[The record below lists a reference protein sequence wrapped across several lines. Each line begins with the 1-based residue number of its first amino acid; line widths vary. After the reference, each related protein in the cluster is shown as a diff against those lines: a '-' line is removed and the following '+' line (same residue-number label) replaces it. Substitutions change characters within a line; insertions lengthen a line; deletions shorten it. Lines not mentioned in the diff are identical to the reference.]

1 MKFRFFDFEVF
12 EDWWLCVFGDLPEDW
27 KSQDDK
33 GNLVI
38 NLSQDIKDNF
48 VYVTS
53 DDENARDKLLAMMK
67 QNEYVLSGYNIK
79 NYDLVIANA
88 IYQGL
93 TPQQIHK
100 INDMIINPGCAWETK
115 EHIML
120 QPMVKR
126 KLNGFAY
133 VDLMDDCTGSLK
145 EKEAVLG
152 LNVLESSVDFTMK
165 NLTPEQKEDVIYYC
179 KQDVYAAMMFYCRVV
194 DPYIITKLAVAEH
207 YNIPKDIC
215 LKSTNARVVAM
226 ALGARKTEFADAD
239 TIKIELPEKIRE
251 YCYEN
256 VPTKILEK
264 LLNYNDAF
272 TVQLFDNTVS
282 YGNGGVHSTYS
293 ENIYVEENDEWCL
306 LNVDAESYYPSMLIQ
321 FKTLSRAVKNPE
333 VLKYIFDERMAIKHK
348 EHKTEEDDNIQKADK
363 LILNTTFGASG
374 NKFLDLYDPHNC
386 TKTCRLGQIFL
397 TALANK
403 MYKTIPDIKI
413 IQTNTDGILA
423 YVKRKYLIKLKE
435 LEQEW
440 TNISGIN
447 MEEDNVAKIWQRDVN
462 NYLLVKTNGK
472 IKRKGGWLNDTI
484 LRPGYVTLAS
494 LQAFVCT
501 KAAQKWLLERKDPM
515 TSIVSCKDI
524 MDFAIVCTKGPT
536 YRGVFQVMSNG
547 MEVELFR
554 SNRIIATKDTKYGM
568 LYKYKMYKGERRV
581 AKMPNIPEHC
591 LPINRDI
598 SDYDFKELASQI
610 DYLYY
615 VQRTADLL
623 DIPWRKFENNT
634 LVPTDEFDY
643 LKN

>member
-1 MKFRFFDFEVF
+1 
-12 EDWWLCVFGDLPEDW
+12 
-27 KSQDDK
+27 
-33 GNLVI
+33 
-38 NLSQDIKDNF
+38 
-48 VYVTS
+48 
-53 DDENARDKLLAMMK
+53 
-67 QNEYVLSGYNIK
+67 
-79 NYDLVIANA
+79 
-88 IYQGL
+88 
-93 TPQQIHK
+93 
-100 INDMIINPGCAWETK
+100 
-115 EHIML
+115 
-120 QPMVKR
+120 
-126 KLNGFAY
+126 
-133 VDLMDDCTGSLK
+133 
-145 EKEAVLG
+145 
-152 LNVLESSVDFTMK
+152 
-165 NLTPEQKEDVIYYC
+165 
-179 KQDVYAAMMFYCRVV
+179 
-194 DPYIITKLAVAEH
+194 
-207 YNIPKDIC
+207 
-215 LKSTNARVVAM
+215 
-226 ALGARKTEFADAD
+226 
-239 TIKIELPEKIRE
+239 
-251 YCYEN
+251 
-256 VPTKILEK
+256 
-264 LLNYNDAF
+264 
-272 TVQLFDNTVS
+272 
-282 YGNGGVHSTYS
+282 
-293 ENIYVEENDEWCL
+293 
-306 LNVDAESYYPSMLIQ
+306 MLIQ

-403 MYKTIPDIKI
+403 MHKTIPDIKI

-423 YVKRKYLIKLKE
+423 YVKRKYLTKLKE

-472 IKRKGGWLNDTI
+472 IKRKGCWLNDTI

-598 SDYDFKELASQI
+598 NDYDFKELASQI